1 MSCSSTVNLLL
12 LLLSTSFVITTCAAA
27 TPVKVLVCTESLCP
41 DCEQFVQKQ
50 LVPIYSQLGP
60 DVIDLQVVPYGNA
73 RRRINSTTIECQH
86 GVGECDANVYE
97 LCAIYM
103 NPNPNDYLPFLDCLA
118 KVLPMGRHDE
128 PLNPQLFQNCASG
141 LLWWSGIQACHGNP
155 ATVQKVLQAAAVA
168 TPSDHQYVPWITIEG
183 IHLDEEQLDF
193 KTEICK
199 AFVVANNGESH
210 PACSSTTVLL
220 LLEE

>member
-73 RRRINSTTIECQH
+73 RRRINSTTTTIECQH

-128 PLNPQLFQNCASG
+128 PLNPQLFENCASG
-141 LLWWSGIQACHGNP
+141 SLWWSDGTFKHVMVKSCYYCPKG
-155 ATVQKVLQAAAVA
+155 
-168 TPSDHQYVPWITIEG
+168 TPSCRSGDT
-183 IHLDEEQLDF
+183 
-193 KTEICK
+193 K
-199 AFVVANNGESH
+199 
-210 PACSSTTVLL
+210 
-220 LLEE
+220 